1 MDKVVFF
8 WDGWEPILRIIIV
21 GTVTYVGLVILLR
34 LSGKRTFTRMTA
46 FDFVIAITIGSA
58 FGRILTA
65 ETVSISESIVAFLL
79 LISLQLIFSFF
90 EVRSKTFKRWTTPR
104 PTLLFYNGKFLEKN
118 MRKTRIRKDELLSAI
133 RRKSFGSLDE
143 IRAVVFETNG
153 SFSVVKKS
161 DSAEN
166 LTYDDFLEKDE

>member
-1 MDKVVFF
+1 MDNVVFF

-104 PTLLFYNGKFLEKN
+104 PTLLFYNGEFLEKN

-143 IRAVVFETNG
+143 VRAVVFETNG